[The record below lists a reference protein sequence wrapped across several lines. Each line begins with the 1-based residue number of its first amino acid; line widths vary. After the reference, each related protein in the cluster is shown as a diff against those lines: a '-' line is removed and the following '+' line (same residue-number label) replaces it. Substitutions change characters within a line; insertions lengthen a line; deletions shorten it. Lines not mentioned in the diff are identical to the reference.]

1 MEPDER
7 DGAGPEADGRAQ
19 PHPGTHPAVLTR
31 LADSALRVL
40 RSLAGLLQPVLLTL
54 LDPRVA
60 GQEARLLQA
69 GPVLDVQVAQCPS
82 DGQPQR
88 AGLAGNAPAAQ
99 VGEDVDRVNPVGG
112 HQRVADQLLMHLARE
127 VVLQRAAVEHELAG
141 ARHEAHPD
149 DGLLAAANGLDQTT
163 SAAAGADGRGRG
175 RRGGLHRRRG
185 GGGFCHDGSLVSAH
199 CAICLISNGTGC
211 CAACGCSGPAYTLSF
226 LMRRRPSLLC
236 GSMPF
241 TASSIAR
248 SWRLL
253 PVSATL
259 PALTT
264 ITKSPVSTWGANVG
278 LCLPRRRVAAWLARR
293 PSTMSDASMT
303 CQCRWISPGFGL
315 YVRTGLTCLLGSF
328 REAGVG
334 SAQGATPAAHAR
346 QAYPI
351 LGTPQPSH
359 NSRRQYP

>member
-40 RSLAGLLQPVLLTL
+40 RSLSGLLQPVLLTL
-54 LDPRVA
+54 LDPR
-60 GQEARLLQA
+60 
-69 GPVLDVQVAQCPS
+69 
-82 DGQPQR
+82 
-88 AGLAGNAPAAQ
+88 
-99 VGEDVDRVNPVGG
+99 VGG

-127 VVLQRAAVEHELAG
+127 VVLQRAAVEHKLAG

-185 GGGFCHDGSLVSAH
+185 GNGFCHDGSLVSAH

-236 GSMPF
+236 GSMPL

-248 SWRLL
+248 SGRL
-253 PVSATL
+253 VS
-259 PALTT
+259 
-264 ITKSPVSTWGANVG
+264 SS
-278 LCLPRRRVAAWLARR
+278 
-293 PSTMSDASMT
+293 S
-303 CQCRWISPGFGL
+303 
-315 YVRTGLTCLLGSF
+315 
-328 REAGVG
+328 
-334 SAQGATPAAHAR
+334 
-346 QAYPI
+346 
-351 LGTPQPSH
+351 
-359 NSRRQYP
+359 